1 MILLSEE
8 LKSKIK
14 DSIESLGFY
23 LYYIDREEI
32 NGKEHIIIY
41 INKEAYDHSIS
52 IDDCVLVTH
61 ELNEFIDDY
70 IQDEYVLEVSS
81 SGVYRTIFTE
91 EHLKEVLG
99 DQISINVKK
108 KIKGFEKRIIEGYLQ
123 EINEDNIIIDGV
135 IIERDNIKKINFK
148 GRKND

>member
-14 DSIESLGFY
+14 DSIENLGFY

-32 NGKEHIIIY
+32 NGKDHIIIY
-41 INKEAYDHSIS
+41 INKEGYDHSIS

-61 ELNEFIDDY
+61 ELNEYIDDY
-70 IQDEYVLEVSS
+70 IQEEYVLEVSS
-81 SGVYRTIFTE
+81 SGIYRTIFTE
-91 EHLKEVLG
+91 EHLREVLG
-99 DQISINVKK
+99 DQISVNVKK
-108 KIKGFEKRIIEGYLQ
+108 KIKGYEKRLIEGYLDK
-123 EINEDNIIIDGV
+123 IDEDNIVIDGTV
-135 IIERDNIKKINFK
+135 IEKDNIKKINFK